1 MPVTVPPPE
10 PGTGRSTPA
19 KCSRQYPKWGEGT
32 LARSLTLNVRELS
45 RSRICAIHTSQMGIS
60 RTIDTRLKT
69 PRSANDV
76 RVVSRSVS
84 GDSSLAARELSFLVR
99 LAQAAAATQRAD
111 EVLDLII
118 REATSAMGPDVCSL
132 YLLTARGRELRL
144 TATNGLNERMIGKV
158 VMPVGDGITGWVAE
172 SRKPAVVPD
181 VSKEPHWKWVPGLDE
196 DRFHSMLS
204 VPIESGPRLVGVL
217 NVQSAEKRDFTSAD
231 IDFLRA
237 IAGQVAGILERSE
250 LQRRTE
256 VQLAEIQ
263 LSHDI
268 HERFTRLSLEG
279 AGISS
284 ILEVVG
290 SLAGGRA
297 VLYSGDGYRIRGA
310 GESSDSMPP
319 RIHVPNPLGQ
329 AGAREVRIHA
339 GRPARALD
347 VVPVR
352 AGPDVLGLLAVSVDE
367 KTVDSAGR
375 RRALEHGSTV
385 LALELSKER
394 AAAEVERRLR
404 GDLVEEVLAGALEA
418 DEAERVARQAERLG
432 HRLPQRAWVI
442 VLEPDDDETEAALGA
457 RGEIDR
463 LDAALSGLIRSRMP
477 GTLTIVRSASAVFL
491 VPDEVAADLATV
503 EKLAGQVLAA
513 AAPVMKPGTASV
525 GIGNLA
531 NGVSELARS
540 HVEARQALRV
550 TRRSGGRRRVASYRS
565 LGAFRVRPEVRSPD
579 APRRFANALVGRL
592 LEYAQS
598 RDTPLLETL
607 EALAAARWVRRAAPR
622 PLGIHI
628 NSMSYRV
635 ERIQTLTGLQLDE
648 PETRVA
654 ISIALR
660 ARTMLGM

>member
-1 MPVTVPPPE
+1 
-10 PGTGRSTPA
+10 
-19 KCSRQYPKWGEGT
+19 
-32 LARSLTLNVRELS
+32 
-45 RSRICAIHTSQMGIS
+45 MGIS

-69 PRSANDV
+69 RRKVNDV
-76 RVVSRSVS
+76 RVVTTKVS

-99 LAQAAAATQRAD
+99 LAQAAAATQRPD
-111 EVLDLII
+111 ELLDLII
-118 REATSAMGPDVCSL
+118 REATSAMGTDVCSL
-132 YLLTARGRELRL
+132 YLLTARGRELKL
-144 TATNGLNERMIGKV
+144 TATNGLNERMVGKV

-172 SRKPAVVPD
+172 SRRPAVVPD

-217 NVQSAEKRDFTSAD
+217 NVQSAEQRDFNSGD

-268 HERFTRLSLEG
+268 HERFTKLSLEG
-279 AGISS
+279 AGIPP

-297 VLYSGDGYRIRGA
+297 ALYSADGYRIRDP
-310 GESSDSMPP
+310 GESADGMPP
-319 RIHVPNPLGQ
+319 RIHIPTPLGQ
-329 AGAREVRIHA
+329 TGAREVRITS
-339 GRPARALD
+339 GRPARPLD
-347 VVPVR
+347 VVPIR
-352 AGPDVLGLLAVSVDE
+352 AGSDVLGMLAVSVDE

-385 LALELSKER
+385 LAVELSKER

-404 GDLVEEVLAGALEA
+404 GDLVEEVLAGGLEA

-432 HRLPQRAWVI
+432 HRLPQKAWVV
-442 VLEPDDDETEAALGA
+442 VLEPDDDETEATLTA
-457 RGEIDR
+457 RGQQDR
-463 LDAALSGLIRSRMP
+463 LDAALSDLVRSRLP
-477 GTLTIVRSASAVFL
+477 GTLTLVRSASAVFL
-491 VPDEVAADLATV
+491 VPDEVAVDLATI

-525 GIGNLA
+525 GIGNMA
-531 NGVSELARS
+531 NGVAELARS
-540 HVEARQALRV
+540 HVEARQALRL
-550 TRRSGGRRRVASYRS
+550 TRRAGGRGRVASYRS
-565 LGAFRVRPEVRSPD
+565 LGAFRLLLEVQSPE
-579 APRRFANALVGRL
+579 ALRRFVNEL
-592 LEYAQS
+592 LGTLLQYAQS

-607 EALAAARWVRRAAPR
+607 EALSAARWVRRAAAR
-622 PLGIHI
+622 HLKIHI
-628 NSMSYRV
+628 NSMTYRV
-635 ERIQTLTGLQLDE
+635 ERIQSLTGLQLDD

>member
-1 MPVTVPPPE
+1 MSHTRREGNDCVVNT
-10 PGTGRSTPA
+10 
-19 KCSRQYPKWGEGT
+19 KLKSRRRVK
-32 LARSLTLNVRELS
+32 
-45 RSRICAIHTSQMGIS
+45 
-60 RTIDTRLKT
+60 
-69 PRSANDV
+69 DV
-76 RVVSRSVS
+76 DVATTTAS

-99 LAQAAAATQRAD
+99 LAQAAAATQRPD
-111 EVLDLII
+111 ELLDLII
-118 REATSAMGPDVCSL
+118 REATSAMGTDVCSL
-132 YLLTARGRELRL
+132 YLLTGRGRELLL
-144 TATNGLNERMIGKV
+144 TATNGLNERMVGKV
-158 VMPVGDGITGWVAE
+158 VMPVGEGITGWVAE
-172 SRKPAVVPD
+172 SRRPAVVPD

-217 NVQSAEKRDFTSAD
+217 NVQSAEQRDFNSGD

-268 HERFTRLSLEG
+268 HERFTKLSLEG
-279 AGISS
+279 AGIRS

-290 SLAGGRA
+290 SLAGGHA
-297 VLYSGDGYRIRGA
+297 ALYSPDGYRVRGV
-310 GESSDSMPP
+310 GESSDGMPP
-319 RIHVPNPLGQ
+319 RIHVPSPLGQ
-329 AGAREVRIHA
+329 AGAREVRINA
-339 GRPARALD
+339 GRPPRALD

-352 AGPDVLGLLAVSVDE
+352 AGSDVLGMLAVGVDE
-367 KTVDSAGR
+367 KTVDSEGR

-404 GDLVEEVLAGALEA
+404 GDLVEEVLAGGLEA

-432 HRLPQRAWVI
+432 HRLPQRAWVV

-457 RGEIDR
+457 RGELDR
-463 LDAALSGLIRSRMP
+463 LDAALSGVIRSRLP

-491 VPDEVAADLATV
+491 IPDEVAADLATV

-531 NGVSELARS
+531 NGVGELARS
-540 HVEARQALRV
+540 HIEARQALRL
-550 TRRSGGRRRVASYRS
+550 TRRAGGRGRVASYRS
-565 LGAFRVRPEVRSPD
+565 LGAFRLLLEVQSPD
-579 APRRFANALVGRL
+579 ALRRFVNEL
-592 LEYAQS
+592 LGTLLQYAQS

-607 EALAAARWVRRAAPR
+607 EALAAARWVRRAAAR
-622 PLGIHI
+622 HLGIHI

-635 ERIQTLTGLQLDE
+635 ERIQSLTGLQLDD

-660 ARTMLGM
+660 ARAMLGM

>member
-1 MPVTVPPPE
+1 MSHTSGYHLDRVVDTKLKNRRRVNHVNVAIANE
-10 PGTGRSTPA
+10 D
-19 KCSRQYPKWGEGT
+19 
-32 LARSLTLNVRELS
+32 RSLASRELS
-45 RSRICAIHTSQMGIS
+45 
-60 RTIDTRLKT
+60 
-69 PRSANDV
+69 V
-76 RVVSRSVS
+76 
-84 GDSSLAARELSFLVR
+84 LVR
-99 LAQAAAATQRAD
+99 LAQAAAATQRPD
-111 EVLDLII
+111 ELLDLII
-118 REATSAMGPDVCSL
+118 RETTSAMGTDVCSL

-158 VMPVGDGITGWVAE
+158 VMPVGDGITGWVAD

-217 NVQSAEKRDFTSAD
+217 NVQSTEKRDFNSSD

-256 VQLAEIQ
+256 VLLSEIQ

-268 HERFTRLSLEG
+268 HERFTKLSLEG
-279 AGISS
+279 AGIAS
-284 ILEVVG
+284 ILKVVG
-290 SLAGGRA
+290 SLSRRRA
-297 VLYSGDGYRIRGA
+297 APYSAEGYRVRGVGA
-310 GESSDSMPP
+310 SSDGRPS
-319 RIHVPNPLGQ
+319 RFHVPSPLAQ
-329 AGAREVRIHA
+329 AGAREVRINA
-339 GRPARALD
+339 GRPPRALD

-352 AGPDVLGLLAVSVDE
+352 AGPDELGLLAVAVDE
-367 KTVDSAGR
+367 KTVDSHGR

-404 GDLVEEVLAGALEA
+404 GDLVEEVLAGGLEG

-442 VLEPDDDETEAALGA
+442 VLEPDDDETEAGLTA
-457 RGEIDR
+457 RGQQDR
-463 LDAALSGLIRSRMP
+463 LDAALNGLVRSRLL
-477 GTLTIVRSASAVFL
+477 GALTLVRSASAVFL
-491 VPDEVAADLATV
+491 VPDEIAPDLAAV
-503 EKLAGQVLAA
+503 EKLAAQILAA
-513 AAPVMKPGTASV
+513 GAPVMKPGTGSV

-531 NGVSELARS
+531 NSVGELARS
-540 HVEARQALRV
+540 HLEARQALRL
-550 TRRSGGRRRVASYRS
+550 TRRAGGRARVASYRS
-565 LGAFRVRPEVRSPD
+565 LGAFRLLLEVQSPE
-579 APRRFANALVGRL
+579 ALRRFVDELLGALL
-592 LEYAQS
+592 QYAQS

-607 EALAAARWVRRAAPR
+607 EALSAARWVRRAEAR
-622 PLGIHI
+622 QLGIHI

-635 ERIQTLTGLQLDE
+635 ERIQALTGLQLDD